1 VSQRKEKDE
10 MKRCATMKAVWLILS
25 LAFTLTLA
33 SAASAQPGEFVK
45 GVLQPLA
52 DGFPKQKITVVV
64 ADDPGSRDGLYSRA
78 LQRDLKGISPVP
90 IMVSDEPA
98 TGAFGTFFK
107 LNDLK
112 SREGDKEGY
121 YPLCV
126 TIWGAVGDLH
136 VEPIQEELGMDVS
149 DMNMVCVTEV
159 IPYVFVQRKNAPWGA
174 TFADFVKYMKA
185 NPGKARYVSNQIGSG
200 NDTAGEWVMQTLG
213 LPKPNKIPQESSQA
227 AARVVAAGEGDFSF
241 VSLDYAMPHFEGGRL
256 DITMLIADA
265 VPAPWNK
272 NPNVVSSVQAGLPS
286 VPMGIVLGL
295 AVNKNVPPAH
305 VEWLYKLF
313 KAAAMTDLHKQRE
326 KTSPG
331 LVIKVMSPAE
341 ANALKMKLYEY
352 AGNTLRAIGLH
363 KDLQKK

>member
-1 VSQRKEKDE
+1 

-25 LAFTLTLA
+25 LAFTFTLA
-33 SAASAQPGEFVK
+33 SGASAQPGEFVK

-52 DGFPKQKITVVV
+52 DGFPKRAITVVV

-78 LQRDLKGISPVP
+78 LQQDLKGISPVP

-121 YPLCV
+121 YPLCT

-136 VEPIQEELGMDVS
+136 VEPITEELGMDVS
-149 DMNMVCVTEV
+149 DMNMVIVTEV
-159 IPYVFVQRKNAPWGA
+159 VPYVFVQRKNAPWGA
-174 TFADFVKYMKA
+174 TFADFVKYAKA
-185 NPGKARYVSNQIGSG
+185 NPGKARYISNQIGSG

-213 LPKPNKIPQESSQA
+213 LPKVNKIPQKSSQA
-227 AARVVAAGEGDFSF
+227 AATVVASGEGDFTF
-241 VSLDYAMPHFEGGRL
+241 ISLDYAMPHFEGGRV
-256 DITMLIADA
+256 DITMFIADV
-265 VPAPWNK
+265 VPPPWNK
-272 NPNVVSSVQAGLPS
+272 NPNVVSSVQAGLPA
-286 VPMGIVLGL
+286 VPMGIILGL
-295 AVNKNVPPAH
+295 SVNKTVPPAH

-313 KAAAMTDLHKQRE
+313 KAAAMTDTHKQRE
-326 KTSPG
+326 KTNPG

-341 ANALKMKLYEY
+341 ANALKMKLYDY
-352 AGNTLRAIGLH
+352 SGVVIHNLGLAN
-363 KDLQKK
+363 DQQKK